1 MVDPVLSPFVGFA
14 MAIPGLANL
23 IHQLLER
30 WKIFLG
36 AMKTAERDG
45 ELLATRFDHLT
56 QRYISLQAVLFDENK
71 FDFIPG
77 RVFDHLPSDQQNVL
91 SRMFL
96 ELARILYAFL
106 KLGQSRN
113 ISFLKS
119 MEQEDPF
126 DVTLSPD
133 QVAALF
139 EDQSA
144 VPRHGDPRL
153 KLAWGNFAWAVSNKQ
168 HVENLISQ
176 YENWLKRIR
185 ETVEDFWWPQSFF
198 EKFSNMQ
205 ALELDKDFRM
215 SGMMAH
221 SRLRKLLLDD
231 SPFQPT
237 FELIGPPGRLKNL
250 SDTSLALRKTA
261 YLDGQEVLV
270 EIMPFKVDKGG
281 FMPAELRRRFCT
293 IAALL
298 NTEDVDELRVLRC
311 LHWRE
316 VREYD
321 GSVLKTT
328 FQLISA
334 LPVGLG
340 KEFKTLKEVVRLLRG
355 ERKPSL
361 DVRLKMCH
369 VLAQTI
375 CQCLSVGWRHRSI
388 RSENVLFFFQDIIN
402 TRGAALKTPFLC
414 GFEESR
420 LDDDYSMNQHGDDSI
435 ESNIYR
441 HPERW
446 GTPKAKFNA
455 YHDLYCA

>member
-1 MVDPVLSPFVGFA
+1 
-14 MAIPGLANL
+14 
-23 IHQLLER
+23 
-30 WKIFLG
+30 
-36 AMKTAERDG
+36 
-45 ELLATRFDHLT
+45 
-56 QRYISLQAVLFDENK
+56 
-71 FDFIPG
+71 
-77 RVFDHLPSDQQNVL
+77 
-91 SRMFL
+91 
-96 ELARILYAFL
+96 
-106 KLGQSRN
+106 
-113 ISFLKS
+113 
-119 MEQEDPF
+119 
-126 DVTLSPD
+126 
-133 QVAALF
+133 
-139 EDQSA
+139 
-144 VPRHGDPRL
+144 
-153 KLAWGNFAWAVSNKQ
+153 
-168 HVENLISQ
+168 
-176 YENWLKRIR
+176 
-185 ETVEDFWWPQSFF
+185 
-198 EKFSNMQ
+198 
-205 ALELDKDFRM
+205 M